1 MTTDTSMKPWQHGYA
16 LDTLLEYESRY
27 ATYNTYLT
35 SPFAIFKKNR
45 IAERLHANELTIMPS
60 YAYVMTTARVRTK
73 LEQFPSVVFGERQA
87 EDRTMSYLA
96 VSWASPEWRA
106 EFARL
111 LANPTALW
119 IQVPVRDEE
128 TMTEVSR
135 VAERVGTKVSTFGDI
150 FAWFLRDD
158 LTMSVFGSPR
168 KRTSDPVHQY
178 GIVPFA
184 CTLDTHAHALA
195 EQVAALKVSYQ
206 DHYSNYNAKHAW
218 SALSIRGYAADVQMI
233 AKPSEMNAKWK
244 AEHAHEDFHLQD
256 TVLRAQLPAIE
267 PLLSAFGTVDW
278 HRIRLMR
285 LQPGGGELQRH
296 TDQVDAD
303 SGFGVGQLM
312 RIHVPLKTNPEVI
325 FTVWD
330 ANDVPKHV
338 HMPTFSAYALDTRW
352 PHRAIN
358 GGTDERIH
366 LVMDAMTTPD
376 LQSRLRA

>member
-1 MTTDTSMKPWQHGYA
+1 VA
-16 LDTLLEYESRY
+16 
-27 ATYNTYLT
+27 ATW
-35 SPFAIFKKNR
+35 S
-45 IAERLHANELTIMPS
+45 
-60 YAYVMTTARVRTK
+60 
-73 LEQFPSVVFGERQA
+73 
-87 EDRTMSYLA
+87 
-96 VSWASPEWRA
+96 SPEWRDQ
-106 EFARL
+106 FARL
-111 LANPTALW
+111 LAEPSALW
-119 IQVPVRDEE
+119 IQVPVRDNE
-128 TMTEVSR
+128 TIEHVSR
-135 VAERVGTKVSTFGDI
+135 VAQRVGTKVSTFGDI
-150 FAWFLRDD
+150 FAWFLHEPTVDN
-158 LTMSVFGSPR
+158 LFGSPR
-168 KRTSDPVHQY
+168 PRQVHPVHHY
-178 GIVPFA
+178 GIVPFDCDITSHVQA
-184 CTLDTHAHALA
+184 FAS
-195 EQVAALKVSYQ
+195 QVFALKMSYQ

-218 SALSIRGYAADVQMI
+218 SALSIRGYAPDVQMI

-244 AEHAHEDFHLQD
+244 AAHAHEDFHLQD
-256 TVLRAQLPAIE
+256 TTLRAQLPAIE
-267 PLLSAFGTVDW
+267 PLLSAFGAVDW

-338 HMPTFSAYALDTRW
+338 HMPTYSAYALDTRW

-366 LVMDAMTTPD
+366 LVMDAVTTPD